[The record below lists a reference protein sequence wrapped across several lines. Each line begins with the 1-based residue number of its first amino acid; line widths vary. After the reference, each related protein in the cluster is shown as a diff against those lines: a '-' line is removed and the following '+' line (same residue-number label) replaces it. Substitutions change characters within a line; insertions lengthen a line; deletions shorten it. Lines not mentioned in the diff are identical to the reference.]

1 MSYLME
7 GAGTGNINH
16 TGSGML
22 TSATSYQTDTS
33 GESLL
38 SQSVTSY
45 GVGQI
50 SSVYEG
56 QAMYSTYVGNFS
68 EQPLSSASH
77 MEEEE
82 YFDYMT
88 GTYVKNLEGNAQGDS
103 AVQNDVHL
111 GYDIESK
118 LGYLYETG
126 GSAKVS
132 EFNQVEGM
140 YVNPLELADV
150 QDAGLST
157 GSGFTENTL
166 NGISDDVFSGYRSTL
181 WEGIFN
187 SPILRAV
194 SVYAEGER
202 TLWAPCYGFCGDGV
216 STTPGQEG
224 PGGSNQSG
232 MWQPRKYPL
241 EWHPEVWNGQK
252 IYGSE

>member
-45 GVGQI
+45 RVGQI

-132 EFNQVEGM
+132 EFNQVEG
-140 YVNPLELADV
+140 
-150 QDAGLST
+150 
-157 GSGFTENTL
+157 
-166 NGISDDVFSGYRSTL
+166 
-181 WEGIFN
+181 IFN